1 MSTRNGNTG
10 IIHAQPRGTGSVQ
23 APEAPGWKKAES
35 RTTWMKWMQAAGY
48 SRQQAEAETKDG
60 FHGMSSSARAKAGIA
75 KSEATG
81 KGSSEIPF
89 HAQNPPSEEP
99 TPNEE
104 TAEERRKRLAEIP
117 LPMGWSG
124 GSWGAGRSSNAER
137 FAQALHNP
145 APVDEPAA
153 VEAPAAIDHAG
164 PTWFCGYLVPDGYPA
179 DGLPPMILDK
189 NGEAAYQRPGNRR
202 DGEDVWWSSKDPTAP
217 GGYRRLIG
225 FEAHEL
231 ARAGQLRQAL
241 NEPESAAAHRRHAL
255 IDPLV
260 TEAIGAGLEPER
272 CHKAADMLGV
282 PGALQRAALAYKTS
296 TGACDCPDKRH
307 SGPSGPFSRRRCKHQ
322 IALIMAQ
329 RLKWDPGVVA
339 DVAQRLGAM

>member
-1 MSTRNGNTG
+1 MSAQQYITLRQDNERWGWSRHTVGMTWTSHATYPTRALAEDAARSIARCKEIPYLPT
-10 IIHAQPRGTGSVQ
+10 ARGGFDRTASVQ
-23 APEAPGWKKAES
+23 APE
-35 RTTWMKWMQAAGY
+35 
-48 SRQQAEAETKDG
+48 
-60 FHGMSSSARAKAGIA
+60 
-75 KSEATG
+75 
-81 KGSSEIPF
+81 KGHSEIPF
-89 HAQNPPSEEP
+89 HAKNPPVEEP
-99 TPNEE
+99 TPVEE

-117 LPMGWSG
+117 LPSGWSG
-124 GSWGAGRSSNAER
+124 GSWGPGRSSNAER

-145 APVDEPAA
+145 EPESEPAA
-153 VEAPAAIDHAG
+153 VEAPAQIDHAG

-179 DGLPPMILDK
+179 DGLPPVILDA

-202 DGEDVWWSSKDPTAP
+202 DGEDVWWSAKDPTAP

-241 NEPESAAAHRRHAL
+241 NEPDSAAARRRHAL

-282 PGALQRAALAYKTS
+282 PGALQRAKMAYKTS

-329 RLKWDPGVVA
+329 RLKWNPAVLP